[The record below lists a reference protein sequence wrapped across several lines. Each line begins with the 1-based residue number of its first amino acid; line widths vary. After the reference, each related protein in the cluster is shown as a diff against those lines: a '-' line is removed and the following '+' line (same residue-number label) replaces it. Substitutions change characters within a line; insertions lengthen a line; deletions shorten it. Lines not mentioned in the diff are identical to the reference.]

1 MPHSLVILGTHLLAE
16 EFFDLISDMRAPD
29 GTPYEITAFAEN
41 WDRALVGKELEGRPI
56 LWIDDAAARFA
67 RTHRAICA
75 LSTTHRKGYVE
86 QATALGFRL
95 ATLVHP
101 TARVSSRATLAE
113 GCFISA
119 LATIATR
126 TTLGKSVFV
135 NRSAAIGHHTT
146 IGDYCTI
153 QPRANIAG
161 AITIGEQTYIGMGA
175 NIIDRL
181 TIGKGCLIAAGATVV
196 NNLPDRVLAMGVPAK
211 VVKENIEPK

>member
-1 MPHSLVILGTHLLAE
+1 MPAAGRLPK
-16 EFFDLISDMRAPD
+16 LISA
-29 GTPYEITAFAEN
+29 
-41 WDRALVGKELEGRPI
+41 
-56 LWIDDAAARFA
+56 DATLASSECHHAMLRVAARPWRPPCRTTFCGRFA
-67 RTHRAICA
+67 SPAAGNDRGETTWPSTAP